1 MTGHNCDATSPYHR
15 TAICF
20 NTIHMVCCKVAKG
33 FSAALML
40 SQPAAGVIVGLHRLV
55 MAHVRNHDDADKLSA
70 IITCTI

>member
-1 MTGHNCDATSPYHR
+1 
-15 TAICF
+15 
-20 NTIHMVCCKVAKG
+20 MVCCKVAKG

>member
-1 MTGHNCDATSPYHR
+1 MLQYH
-15 TAICF
+15 T
-20 NTIHMVCCKVAKG
+20 HGVLQGCKG
-33 FSAALML
+33 ISAALML